1 MIVEWNTH
9 IFSSDEAKYP
19 FHPWAAYKPGPEMRF
34 EDPLGD
40 YLERMKTEGI
50 DRAVLVHPEPYG
62 DDHSLVLD
70 CLKREPDIFK
80 ITSLFYPSESN
91 SPARLKAFVE
101 AEPGVIATRFH
112 RLQGKDEYL
121 KDFTD
126 PGVQAIWETAASLGI
141 WVELHIGSDFA
152 LSARPLIEAFPETLV
167 LIDHLAEPHTAD
179 GVEFAHVLDLANLD
193 NVYMKLSGLSHF
205 NKEGPLYE
213 SARPFT
219 QRVIGEF
226 GPQRTVW
233 GSGTPDIV
241 DAHMEAYSEADRALV
256 KGGNLARLLGW
267 ETT

>member
-1 MIVEWNTH
+1 MIVEWNAH
-9 IFSSDEAKYP
+9 MFSSDETKYP
-19 FHPWAAYKPGPEMRF
+19 FHPWAAYKPKPEMRL

-70 CLKREPDIFK
+70 CLQREPDIFK
-80 ITSLFYPSESN
+80 ITSLFYPSERD

-101 AEPGVIATRFH
+101 SEPDVIATRFH

-121 KDFTD
+121 KDFRD
-126 PGVQAIWETAASLGI
+126 PGVEAIWETAASLGI

-152 LSARPLIEAFPETLV
+152 LSARRLIEAFPSTLV

-193 NVYMKLSGLSHF
+193 NVYMKLSGINHF
-205 NKEGPLYE
+205 KTDAPLYE
-213 SARPFT
+213 SALPFT
-219 QRVIGEF
+219 RVVADAF
-226 GPQRTVW
+226 GADRMVW
-233 GSGTPDIV
+233 GSGSPKIV
-241 DAHMEAYSEADRALV
+241 DTHLAHWSEADRAKVL
-256 KGGNLARLLGW
+256 GENLKSLLGF
-267 ETT
+267 

>member
-19 FHPWAAYKPGPEMRF
+19 FHPWAAYKPRPEMRF

-40 YLERMKTEGI
+40 YMERMKTEGI

-70 CLKREPDIFK
+70 CLKREPDLFK
-80 ITSLFYPSESN
+80 ITSLFYPSESD
-91 SPARLKAFVE
+91 SPARLRSFVE
-101 AEPGVIATRFH
+101 AEPRVIATRFH

-126 PGVQAIWETAASLGI
+126 PGVEAIWETAASLGI

-152 LSARPLIEAFPETLV
+152 LSARRLIEAFPNTLV

-179 GVEFAHVLDLANLD
+179 GVEFAHVLGLANLD
-193 NVYMKLSGLSHF
+193 NVYMKLSGLNHF
-205 NKEGPLYE
+205 KTDEPLYE
-213 SARPFT
+213 SSLPFT
-219 QRVIGEF
+219 RVVSDAF
-226 GPQRTVW
+226 GADRMVW
-233 GSGTPDIV
+233 GSGSPQIIDTHL
-241 DAHMEAYSEADRALV
+241 AHWTGNDRAKVL
-256 KGGNLARLLGW
+256 GGNLKTLLGF
-267 ETT
+267 